1 MDIGL
6 LNINYGSIAPEL
18 IAAVAGVIVMLVD
31 ALALER
37 ARRASRII
45 ALAGMIA
52 VLASIVALWTGQW
65 APFGNGYFGGLVV
78 VDPIRLFFG
87 MISAVVGILTVL
99 LSGQFLDDERLPVG
113 EFLTL
118 VLFATCGMLMMVSAG
133 DLVMVFLGLE
143 TSSIASYILAGYRKY
158 DLRANE
164 SSLKYFL
171 LGSFATAFLLYG
183 IAMVYGATGS
193 TNIAAIGRAISADA
207 INTPG
212 LLLIG
217 AAMMLVGFGFK
228 LASAPFHLWTP
239 DVYEGAPTL
248 VTAFMS
254 TGPKAAVFA
263 AFIRVFAGSFQSTA
277 GATGL
282 RLHLTWTSVIA
293 VIAVLTMIIGNVIA
307 LSQSNIKRMLAYS
320 SIAHAG
326 YALVGFL
333 TGNYAPVAFYMLTYA
348 LMNIGA
354 FAVIQVLARPGD
366 ERTEISDYSG
376 IGFEMPWLSFPLS
389 LFLLSLAGIPPTAG
403 FIGKFYVFRSAW
415 VDSPELRWLV
425 VAAVINSIIS
435 VYYYL
440 YPIVV
445 MFFRPL
451 PRGYVRPR
459 VGAGVSAVLIITI
472 AGVLYLGLM
481 PNRVLGLLA
490 QPAKAVVRTAKA
502 SFVAPDSSPG
512 TSSSSQPQ
520 PEANKERD

>member
-18 IAAVAGVIVMLVD
+18 IASIAGVVIMLLD
-31 ALALER
+31 AMAMGR
-37 ARRASRII
+37 ARRANVIA

-52 VLASIVALWTGQW
+52 IAGSIVALWMGYW
-65 APFGNGYFGGLVV
+65 APYGDQYFSGMVV
-78 VDPIRLFFG
+78 VDPLRLFFAG
-87 MISAVVGILTVL
+87 IIAIVGILTVL
-99 LSGQFLDDERLPVG
+99 LSSQFLDDEHLPSG

-118 VLFATCGMLMMVSAG
+118 IMFATCGMLMMVSAG

-143 TSSIASYILAGYRKY
+143 ISSIASYILAGYRKY

-183 IAMVYGATGS
+183 IALTYGSTGT
-193 TNIAAIGRAISADA
+193 TNIAGIRQAILNGAV
-207 INTPG
+207 NTPE

-248 VTAFMS
+248 VTAFMA

-263 AFIRVFAGSFQSTA
+263 AFIRVFSGALSAPTA
-277 GATGL
+277 GVGL
-282 RLHLTWTSVIA
+282 RLHVTWTSVVA
-293 VIAVLTMIIGNVIA
+293 VIAVLTMVIGNVIA

-326 YALVGFL
+326 YTLVGFL
-333 TGNYAPVAFYMLTYA
+333 TGDYAPVGFYMLVYA
-348 LMNIGA
+348 IMNIGA

-366 ERTEISDYSG
+366 ERTRISDYAG
-376 IGFEMPWLSFPLS
+376 VGFELPWLSFPLS
-389 LFLLSLAGIPPTAG
+389 FFLLSLAGIPPTAG
-403 FIGKFYVFRSAW
+403 FISKFFIFRSAW
-415 VDSPELRWLV
+415 ETAPTLRWLV
-425 VAAVINSIIS
+425 LVAIINSIIS

-440 YPIVV
+440 YPIVL

-451 PRGYVRPR
+451 PAGFVRPR
-459 VGAGVSAVLIITI
+459 VSAGVGTVLVLTI
-472 AGVLYLGLM
+472 AGILYLGLM
-481 PNRVLGLLA
+481 PNRVLSMLGQHA
-490 QPAKAVVRTAKA
+490 PAKLPSSVRAVKA
-502 SFVAPDSSPG
+502 TDSLSL
-512 TSSSSQPQ
+512 SSSSKDAGTEPR
-520 PEANKERD
+520 ARD